1 MAEHTIKSLRNNP
14 DNYETYD
21 DLIALGNVYR
31 QQHETVQAL
40 SAYARANRIV
50 EGNEAAQRTEVKL
63 AEQEGRQ
70 ITPNLSA
77 QPEVSFSPIFEDINI
92 YTTDAKLRGIT
103 NPALLPPPRSS
114 FESRADAR
122 YRIHLSNFPTIMGLV
137 EERNARGRVSFPSEL
152 LIQNRNTYDT
162 IINGGVNPVLHSRN
176 NSISFEPGLQ
186 FTIRRD
192 TLSPLDLNQNL
203 FRQFLYVYSSPF
215 FNWLSFSGSAM
226 HEAGPFTE
234 RNLHSRDLAA
244 KIDFV
249 VGRPWDKTALLTGFS
264 VRDVLF
270 RPLVREYFTTST
282 YVGLQRKFGD
292 SIKASVFGEYMRS
305 WRVQDNQF
313 AIAQAL

>member
-1 MAEHTIKSLRNNP
+1 
-14 DNYETYD
+14 
-21 DLIALGNVYR
+21 
-31 QQHETVQAL
+31 
-40 SAYARANRIV
+40 
-50 EGNEAAQRTEVKL
+50 
-63 AEQEGRQ
+63 
-70 ITPNLSA
+70 
-77 QPEVSFSPIFEDINI
+77 
-92 YTTDAKLRGIT
+92 
-103 NPALLPPPRSS
+103 
-114 FESRADAR
+114 
-122 YRIHLSNFPTIMGLV
+122 MGLV
-137 EERNARGRVSFPSEL
+137 EERNARGRISFPSEL
-152 LIQNRNTYDT
+152 LIQDRNTYDT
-162 IINGGVNPVLHSRN
+162 IVNGGVNPVLHFRN

-192 TLSPLDLNQNL
+192 TISPLDMNQNL

-249 VGRPWDKTALLTGFS
+249 VGRPWDKTALLTGYS

-282 YVGLQRKFGD
+282 YVGIQRKFGD

-313 AIAQAL
+313 AIAQALRPAFRLEFTPNKRWSVQANGIWSRGEGFHAYDNVQNEILVTYMRPLQQSIHDGLGDVSATYPLRLSFGLQQQTFYNFAGRSVTTVRPVIQLNLF